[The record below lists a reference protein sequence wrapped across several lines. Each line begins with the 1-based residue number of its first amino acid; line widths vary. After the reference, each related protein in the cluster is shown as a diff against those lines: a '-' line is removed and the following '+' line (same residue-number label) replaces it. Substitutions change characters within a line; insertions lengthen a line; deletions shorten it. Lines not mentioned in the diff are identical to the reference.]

1 MKEQTDEGLS
11 ARVAVEMATEEQA
24 RLDSAEKF
32 AAGLDGLDR
41 FAFAPPKLESAPLPV
56 CVLADL
62 DRFAFAPGGEA
73 TPVFTCALPPRA
85 LPKTILRKTP
95 PAVARPSPEQDL
107 YVMTSSAFPGLLK
120 VGRSNRPERR
130 RLDLS
135 GGQPVHYTLDV
146 VFHGAG
152 EHEPAVHA
160 QLKDVQYNEGYSR
173 EWFACTQDDV
183 IEAFR
188 VVAPDKI
195 EQIER
200 MTVEVVFMDAHSVNP

>member
-1 MKEQTDEGLS
+1 M
-11 ARVAVEMATEEQA
+11 VTEEQVRSA
-24 RLDSAEKF
+24 DKFTADLDRLDQ
-32 AAGLDGLDR
+32 
-41 FAFAPPKLESAPLPV
+41 FAFAPPKLESTPPPV
-56 CVLADL
+56 FVLADL
-62 DRFAFAPGGEA
+62 DRFAFVPGA
-73 TPVFTCALPPRA
+73 TSVFTCDLPPKA
-85 LPKTILRKTP
+85 PKTLHRKI
-95 PAVARPSPEQDL
+95 AVARPEQDL

-135 GGQPVHYTLDV
+135 GGQPAHYTLDV

-173 EWFACTQDDV
+173 EWFACTPDDV

-200 MTVEVVFMDAHSVNP
+200 RTVEVVFME